1 MIDLESLKATPLSP
15 HKRLDLF
22 IGVFSTTNNFKR
34 RMAVR
39 RTWMQYDAVR
49 SGQVAV
55 RFFVGMVSVSLRAIF
70 FPSLPLKDP
79 K

>member
-1 MIDLESLKATPLSP
+1 MIDLESLKAAPLSP
-15 HKRLDLF
+15 EKHLDLF

-55 RFFVGMVSVSLRAIF
+55 RFFVGMVSISFLGTF
-70 FPSLPLKDP
+70 CSP
-79 K
+79 